1 MLVGGVIAAVVG
13 MFAYRQMD
21 DRRTEPLLPDLLAAL
36 RRGVRR
42 GGSGVLIA
50 IEGATEA
57 ETAEQARR
65 LVGTLREHG
74 HRVVVAGPGQLRA
87 EPVAVSRSLAG
98 PRAGALAEAAARAD
112 LVERVVRP
120 ALADGAIVVA
130 DRFLASPL
138 VQLGV
143 TADRMQAEL
152 DAAELESLA
161 AFATGRLRPDVS
173 VLLDRAPAPADAD
186 VPAGDD
192 TTPIPVMPGEEHLRV
207 RRLLTRMAAAEPHR
221 YVVVEAEGTP
231 DEVAQRVLAAL
242 TPVLPKPPVSKNG
255 PGGTTGSS
263 SPPLNTTIP
272 STSQSPAPLTAGTAG
287 AETPTVGR
295 ASTAPAGAVPDG
307 ATTGSGAVTTVVDNG
322 KITATGAKPA
332 PVRFWH
338 RWRRS

>member
-1 MLVGGVIAAVVG
+1 M
-13 MFAYRQMD
+13 
-21 DRRTEPLLPDLLAAL
+21 
-36 RRGVRR
+36 
-42 GGSGVLIA
+42 LIA

-57 ETAEQARR
+57 ETAEQAQR
-65 LVGTLREHG
+65 LVDALRERG

-87 EPVAVSRSLAG
+87 EPVAASRSLAG

-120 ALADGAIVVA
+120 ALADGAVVVA

-173 VLLDRAPAPADAD
+173 VLLDRAPAMETAAADL
-186 VPAGDD
+186 PAGDD
-192 TTPIPVMPGEEHLRV
+192 TIPIPLPGEEHLRV

-231 DEVAQRVLAAL
+231 DEVARRVLAAL
-242 TPVLPKPPVSKNG
+242 TPVLPSRRRCPVAG
-255 PGGTTGSS
+255 LRAPRGR
-263 SPPLNTTIP
+263 SPPPSTTIP
-272 STSQSPAPLTAGTAG
+272 STVHSPAPVTAAAAGT
-287 AETPTVGR
+287 ETPTVGR
-295 ASTAPAGAVPDG
+295 ASTDPGSTAAGPTTRRRGFGRRGSDAAPA
-307 ATTGSGAVTTVVDNG
+307 GSGAVTTVVDDG
-322 KITATGAKPA
+322 KIAASGAKPA
-332 PVRFWH
+332 PLRFWH